1 MVRRWREGAGHGVGG
16 WRTMA
21 EREVCTKD
29 SKRATT
35 VMLARGRGVGMVTV
49 AAVAKGEGRV
59 RSHLQSVFS
68 HSVAIDI

>member
-1 MVRRWREGAGHGVGG
+1 
-16 WRTMA
+16 MA
-21 EREVCTKD
+21 EREVYMKD

-49 AAVAKGEGRV
+49 AVVEKGEGRV